1 MHLKLPRPRVR
12 VRTLA
17 ILIAAL
23 AVTLWAGL
31 NIWSPTRRL
40 GHLLRPDQPV
50 FVRREAAS
58 SLGRDIPSWEVDR
71 AVSLLINA
79 LDDPSPRVREYAGVG
94 LAELGPRA
102 GQAASKLITVLND
115 EDRFVRFSA
124 ARTLGFI
131 IDASSANRGGAVAAL
146 AVTLEDKDPEVR
158 LAAAEAL
165 IKLGEAQKAAGIL
178 VAACVG
184 TDPNFRARARTIIRG
199 ANDPRPFVATLVGQM
214 RDKDA
219 RRRDEAFQTL
229 LLIASPE
236 AVRSALDFA
245 LAEDNGEIHQ
255 WAAARLKRI
264 TANP

>member
-1 MHLKLPRPRVR
+1 MSLKLPRPRVR
-12 VRTLA
+12 LRTLA

-40 GHLLRPDQPV
+40 GRLLRPDQPV

-58 SLGRDIPSWEVDR
+58 SLGRDIPSWEVNR
-71 AVSLLINA
+71 AVSLLISA

-102 GQAASKLITVLND
+102 GQAASKLIAVLND
-115 EDRFVRFSA
+115 EDGSVRSSA
-124 ARTLGFI
+124 ARTLGSM
-131 IDASSANRGGAVAAL
+131 IDEGLTHRSEAVAAL
-146 AVTLEDKDPEVR
+146 GVTLEDKDPEVR

-165 IKLGEAQKAAGIL
+165 VRLGEAQKAAGIL

-184 TDPNFRARARTIIRG
+184 KDPYSRARARPII
-199 ANDPRPFVATLVGQM
+199 AMLVEQM
-214 RDKDA
+214 RDRGA

-229 LLIASPE
+229 QLIASPE
-236 AVRSALDFA
+236 AVRSALKSS
-245 LAEDNGEIHQ
+245 LADEDPEIQ
-255 WAAARLKRI
+255 EWAAARLKRMI
-264 TANP
+264 AIP